1 MSRVNRGRGGYYT
14 WELIGLA
21 NQTAKDSHMRCR
33 ERAEAVPGV
42 DGSARGE

>member
-21 NQTAKDSHMRCR
+21 NQTAKDSHMRCLDDYMR
-33 ERAEAVPGV
+33 QRYQRVPGE
-42 DGSARGE
+42 G